1 MALPGR
7 ATAILWGTATLFV
20 GAIAVAAAGLLHA
33 THSAAMTEGAKRTS
47 RFVSGAEAALNR
59 TLLGLDLHLAGIPEL
74 LRPSLVDGAA
84 FERGMAETLL
94 SALNDRDLAIT
105 DVALFDTQGQML
117 AAASP
122 ASNRLGLPLP
132 PGFLEAAMKGSTSMP
147 MISAPVGAG
156 THGEAALYLARR
168 VLLGDDMPVLAV
180 VEVPVSL
187 VKNIV
192 AQAVEIPGLAATVE
206 RADGLLLASVPP
218 NDAMAGKT
226 LNPPLAAADA
236 TGQAGAAAARLGGQ
250 PALVAARPTLYRDV
264 LIAASLPL
272 DAVLADWQ
280 RDRDWIAGVALAFA
294 IVSLVAAGLTH
305 WQIARLLRARQ
316 ALAQSQ
322 AVLERALE
330 SMADGCL
337 VCDAEDRVLK
347 WNERYVQIFPWLRDV
362 IDVGVPY
369 RRLAECAALALLPA
383 GSDDEREAW
392 VETRLALHRSTDRH
406 YEQELSGGVCVYAVE
421 RPMPDGGVV
430 GIYRDVTLVE
440 RRLAQ
445 AKAAA
450 EAANAAKSQ
459 FLATM
464 SHEIRTPLN
473 GVLGMNGLL
482 LGTPLNTEQRR
493 YAELMRSSGQSL
505 LGVINDI
512 LDVSKIEAGCMELET
527 VDFDPAGL
535 LEEVVSLMSVR
546 ALSKGLALQSRVAPG
561 LPRLLRGDPG
571 RLRQVLFNL
580 VGNAVKFTEAGHVDV
595 ELHHQPLADGRIG
608 LEIDVRDTGIGIP
621 AAALPHLFG
630 RFTQADSSTARRY
643 GGTGLGLAISRE
655 LVTLMGGHIDVAS
668 RPGAGSTFTVYL
680 SLATGTGVALPAPA
694 PEPAVPAPAP
704 SGPRLRVLVAEDNH
718 VNQILIH
725 ALLDR
730 MGHLHEVVGN
740 GAEVLRRVQAAAFDV
755 VLMDVQMP
763 EMDGQAAT
771 RAIRALPGEASQVPI
786 IAMTANAM
794 PEDRHACLLA
804 GMDDYIT
811 KPIDAHRLERL
822 LARIARKAAAG
833 AEEGTRSLA

>member
-1 MALPGR
+1 MALTGR
-7 ATAILWGTATLFV
+7 ATAILWSAAALFV
-20 GAIAVAAAGLLHA
+20 GAIAVAAASLLHA
-33 THSAAMTEGAKRTS
+33 THAASMADGAQRAS

-59 TLLGLDLHLAGIPEL
+59 TLLGLDLHLAGIPDL
-74 LRPSLVDGAA
+74 LRPALSDGTGFDRSL
-84 FERGMAETLL
+84 AETLL
-94 SALNDRDLAIT
+94 TALNDRDLAIT
-105 DVALFDTQGQML
+105 DAVLLDTQGQVL
-117 AAASP
+117 AGASP
-122 ASNRLGLPLP
+122 ASTRLGLPLP
-132 PGFLEAAMKGSTSMP
+132 PGFADSVLQGQTSTL
-147 MISAPVGAG
+147 MISAPVAAGAN
-156 THGEAALYLARR
+156 GEAALYLARR
-168 VLLGDDMPVLAV
+168 VVLGDDMPVLAV
-180 VEVPVSL
+180 VELPVSL

-192 AQAVEIPGLAATVE
+192 AQAVEIPGLSATVE
-206 RADGLLLASVPP
+206 RGDGQLLASVPP
-218 NDAMAGKT
+218 NDAMAGKK

-236 TGQAGAAAARLGGQ
+236 TGLAAAAAARLGGQ
-250 PALVAARPTLYRDV
+250 PALVAARPTLYREV

-280 RDRDWIAGVALAFA
+280 RDRDVILGVALAFA
-294 IVSLVAAGLTH
+294 MVTLVAAGLAH

-347 WNERYVQIFPWLRDV
+347 WNERYLQIFPWLREV
-362 IDVGVPY
+362 VAVGVPY
-369 RRLAECAALALLPA
+369 RRLAETAARTLLPTA
-383 GSDDEREAW
+383 SDDDREAW
-392 VETRLALHRSTDRH
+392 IEARLALHRSTDRH
-406 YEQELSGGVCVYAVE
+406 YEQELSSGVCVYAVE

-450 EAANAAKSQ
+450 EAANEAKSQ

-473 GVLGMNGLL
+473 GVLGMNNLL
-482 LGTPLNTEQRR
+482 MGTPLNTEQRR

-512 LDVSKIEAGCMELET
+512 LDVSKIEAGRMELEW
-527 VDFDPAGL
+527 VDLDPVRTID
-535 LEEVVSLMSVR
+535 EVVSLMAVR
-546 ALSKGLALQSRVAPG
+546 AQSKGLVLQSRIAPG
-561 LPRLLRGDPG
+561 LPKMLRGDPG

-580 VGNAVKFTEAGHVDV
+580 VGNAVKFTEVGRVDV
-595 ELHHQPLADGRIG
+595 EVHHQPLADGRIG

-621 AAALPHLFG
+621 QAALPKLFE
-630 RFTQADSSTARRY
+630 RFTQADSSTARSY
-643 GGTGLGLAISRE
+643 GGSGLGLAISRE
-655 LVTLMGGHIDVAS
+655 IVTLMGGHIDVAS

-680 SLATGTGVALPAPA
+680 SLDTGSGVAPGTAA
-694 PEPAVPAPAP
+694 PEITTPTVVT
-704 SGPRLRVLVAEDNH
+704 PRLRVLVAEDNP
-718 VNQILIH
+718 VNQILIK

-730 MGHLHEVVGN
+730 MGHRHEVVGN
-740 GAEVLRRVQAAAFDV
+740 GAEALRLVQAAPFDV

-763 EMDGQAAT
+763 QMDGLAAT
-771 RAIRALPGEASQVPI
+771 RAIRTLPGNVARVPV

-794 PEDRHACLLA
+794 PEDRQACLLA

-822 LARIARKAAAG
+822 LARTAAKATESASQPKSSVG
-833 AEEGTRSLA
+833 